1 MSNHSR
7 IISLV
12 QTRDDEDNRDD
23 HLTLPQSDAV
33 ASDNGPA
40 DTLMSLTDLSLRFR
54 GQTNDV
60 IDGVSLS
67 VKRGEVLC
75 VVGESGCGKSVTAMA
90 LMGLLPADSTRFS
103 SGKLEF
109 NDRQLDMS
117 QATLPAEMRGNRIA
131 MIFQEPMTSLNP
143 TFTIGNQ
150 IAEAVQRHTGGTR
163 SQARKRALQMLQ
175 RVGIASPASR
185 LSEYPHQLS
194 GGMRQ
199 RVMIAMALANDPQIL
214 IADEPTTALDVT
226 IQAQILDLI
235 RDLRDETGMGTL
247 MITHDLGVVAEIADT
262 VAIMY
267 AGQIVEQGSV
277 AKIFNDPQHPYTIG
291 LISAMP
297 QLDKPGTRL
306 AIVPG
311 TVPTVANMAV
321 GCRFRTRCAFATHT
335 CKARPL
341 LSSIDQGHNVAC
353 HYAPLEANLSVSA

>member
-1 MSNHSR
+1 
-7 IISLV
+7 
-12 QTRDDEDNRDD
+12 
-23 HLTLPQSDAV
+23 
-33 ASDNGPA
+33 
-40 DTLMSLTDLSLRFR
+40 MSLTDLVLRFR

-90 LMGLLPADSTRFS
+90 LMGLLPADSARIS
-103 SGKLEF
+103 SGTLAIDSKQIDLSKE
-109 NDRQLDMS
+109 
-117 QATLPAEMRGNRIA
+117 TLPAAMRGNHVA

-143 TFTIGNQ
+143 AFTIGNQ
-150 IAEAVQRHTGGTR
+150 IGEAVQRHTGGSK
-163 SQARKRALQMLQ
+163 SQARARALQMLK
-175 RVGIASPASR
+175 RVGIANPQQR

-235 RDLRDETGMGTL
+235 RDLRDETGMGTI

-262 VAIMY
+262 VAVMY
-267 AGQIVEQGSV
+267 AGHVVEQGPV
-277 AKIFNDPQHPYTIG
+277 EEVFNNPQHPYTIG
-291 LISAMP
+291 LMSAMP

-311 TVPTVANMAV
+311 TVPTVANMPT
-321 GCRFRTRCAFATHT
+321 GCRFSTRCAFATQT
-335 CKARPL
+335 CETRPPL
-341 LSSIDQGHNVAC
+341 TSIAKR
-353 HYAPLEANLSVSA
+353 S

>member
-1 MSNHSR
+1 MPSRANTDAQSNASA
-7 IISLV
+7 
-12 QTRDDEDNRDD
+12 
-23 HLTLPQSDAV
+23 DA
-33 ASDNGPA
+33 
-40 DTLMSLTDLSLRFR
+40 LMSLTDLVLRFR

-60 IDGVSLS
+60 IDGVSLN

-90 LMGLLPADSTRFS
+90 LMGLLPADSARFS
-103 SGKLEF
+103 SGHLQF
-109 NDRQLDMS
+109 HDRQLDLS
-117 QATLPAEMRGNRIA
+117 KATLPAEMRGNRVA

-150 IAEAVQRHTGGTR
+150 IGEAVQRHAGG
-163 SQARKRALQMLQ
+163 SKAQALDRALQMLK
-175 RVGIASPASR
+175 RVGIASPEQR

-277 AKIFNDPQHPYTIG
+277 ANIFNNPQHPYTIG

-311 TVPTVANMAV
+311 TVPTVANMPV
-321 GCRFRTRCAFATHT
+321 GCRFRTRCAFATDA
-335 CKARPL
+335 CKSRPQF
-341 LSSIDQGHNVAC
+341 SSIAQGHDVAC
-353 HYAPLEANLSVSA
+353 HYAPLEANLSVTA